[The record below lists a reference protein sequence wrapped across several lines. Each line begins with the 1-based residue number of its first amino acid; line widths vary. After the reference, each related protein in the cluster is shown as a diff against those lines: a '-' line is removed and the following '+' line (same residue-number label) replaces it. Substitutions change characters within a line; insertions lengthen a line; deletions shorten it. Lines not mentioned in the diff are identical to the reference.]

1 MALAVPFAVFDFRR
15 FPFSECSMTTH
26 PSAEQRPLHGWL
38 NIDKPLGMSS
48 GQAVAACKRILRGT
62 LPKGWKIGHGGT
74 LDPLATGVLPIAL
87 GEATKLTGYILD
99 ATKGYDFTLRFG
111 EARSTDDGEG
121 EVIATSDVFPD
132 EAAIRA
138 ALPRFLGE
146 IEQVPPIYSALKVD
160 GRRAYALA
168 RAGQEVELKPRRITI
183 HSLELV
189 SVGEREASF
198 SVACSKGTYIR
209 SLARD
214 IAQALGTVGY
224 VSVLRRTKAG
234 PFGLDTAILLDKLEH
249 LVQEQQPEQAL
260 LPVTAG
266 LDDIPALAVTPRD
279 ARLLRQGQRL
289 SGLPLSAG
297 TYMAMDGE
305 TPVAIVEAVHG
316 QVRVLRGLN
325 LI

>member
-1 MALAVPFAVFDFRR
+1 M
-15 FPFSECSMTTH
+15 SEQQARPLEGS
-26 PSAEQRPLHGWL
+26 SLQRPLHGWL

-48 GQAVAACKRILRGT
+48 GQVVAACKRILRGR

-121 EVIATSDVFPD
+121 EVIATSDVIPD
-132 EAAIRA
+132 EAAVRA
-138 ALPRFLGE
+138 VLPRFTGE

-160 GRRAYALA
+160 GERAYALA
-168 RAGQEVELKPRRITI
+168 RAGETVELKSRRVTI
-183 HSLELV
+183 HRLELV
-189 SVGEREASF
+189 GMSETEARF
-198 SVACSKGTYIR
+198 SCLCSKGTYIR

-214 IAQALGTVGY
+214 IARALGTVGY

-234 PFGLDTAILLDKLEH
+234 PFELKTSILLDNLAT

-266 LDDIPALAVTPRD
+266 LDDIPALAVAPRE
-279 ARLLRQGQRL
+279 ALLLRQGQRL
-289 SGLPLSAG
+289 DGSSLSPG
-297 TYMAMDGE
+297 TYMAMDGQ
-305 TPVAIVEAVHG
+305 TPVAIVEAVDG

>member
-1 MALAVPFAVFDFRR
+1 
-15 FPFSECSMTTH
+15 MTT
-26 PSAEQRPLHGWL
+26 PPFPEQRPLHGWL

-48 GQAVAACKRILRGT
+48 GQAVAACKRILRPVM
-62 LPKGWKIGHGGT
+62 PKGWKIGHGGT

-121 EVIATSDVFPD
+121 EVIATSDVIPD
-132 EAAIRA
+132 EAAIHA

-168 RAGQEVELKPRRITI
+168 RAGEAVELKPRRITI
-183 HSLELV
+183 HSLALV
-189 SVGEREASF
+189 SVSEREASF
-198 SVACSKGTYIR
+198 SVSCSKGTYIR

-234 PFGLDTAILLDKLEH
+234 PFGLDTAILLDKLEL

-266 LDDIPALAVTPRD
+266 LDDIPALTVNPRD
-279 ARLLRQGQRL
+279 ALLLRQGQRL
-289 SGLPLSAG
+289 NGLSLSAG

-305 TPVAIVEAVHG
+305 TPVAIVEAVDG

>member
-1 MALAVPFAVFDFRR
+1 MPVASQIL
-15 FPFSECSMTTH
+15 EYGM
-26 PSAEQRPLHGWL
+26 SASTPTPAKLHGWL

-48 GQAVAACKRILRGT
+48 GQVVAACKRILRGR

-121 EVIATSDVFPD
+121 EVIATSDAIPD
-132 EAAIRA
+132 EAAVRA
-138 ALPRFLGE
+138 VLPRFTGE
-146 IEQVPPIYSALKVD
+146 IEQVPPIYSALKV
-160 GRRAYALA
+160 GGERAYALA
-168 RAGQEVELKPRRITI
+168 RAGEQVELKSRRVTI
-183 HSLELV
+183 HKLELAGV
-189 SVGEREASF
+189 NEREASF
-198 SVACSKGTYIR
+198 SCLCSKGTYIR

-214 IAQALGTVGY
+214 IAKALGTVGY

-234 PFGLDTAILLDKLEH
+234 PFELQTSILLDNLET

-266 LDDIPALAVTPRD
+266 LDDIPALAVNPRE
-279 ARLLRQGQRL
+279 ALLLRQGQRL
-289 SGLPLSAG
+289 DGSSLSPG
-297 TYMAMDGE
+297 TYMAMDGQ
-305 TPVAIVEAVHG
+305 TPVAIVEAVDG

>member
-1 MALAVPFAVFDFRR
+1 
-15 FPFSECSMTTH
+15 MTA
-26 PSAEQRPLHGWL
+26 PSPAPAKLHGWL

-48 GQAVAACKRILRGT
+48 GQVVAACKRILRPVM
-62 LPKGWKIGHGGT
+62 PKGWKIGHGGT

-121 EVIATSDVFPD
+121 EVIATSDMRPG
-132 EAAIRA
+132 EEAIRA

-160 GRRAYALA
+160 GERAYNLA
-168 RAGQEVELKPRRITI
+168 RAGETVELKARRITI
-183 HSLELV
+183 HRIDLV
-189 SVGEREASF
+189 DMSADEARF
-198 SVACSKGTYIR
+198 SVLCSKGTYIR

-224 VSVLRRTKAG
+224 VSALRRTKAG
-234 PFGLDTAILLDKLEH
+234 PFTLQTAILLDNLDR
-249 LVQEQQPEQAL
+249 LVQDHQPEQAL

-266 LDDIPALAVTPRD
+266 LDDIPALAVDPRE
-279 ARLLRQGQRL
+279 ALLLRQGQRL
-289 SGLPLSAG
+289 DGTSLRPG
-297 TYMAMDGE
+297 TYMAMDGQ
-305 TPVAIVEAVHG
+305 TPVAIVEAIAG

-325 LI
+325 LT

>member
-1 MALAVPFAVFDFRR
+1 MSTP
-15 FPFSECSMTTH
+15 T
-26 PSAEQRPLHGWL
+26 SAPIRLHGWL

-48 GQAVAACKRILRGT
+48 GQVVAACKRILRPIM
-62 LPKGWKIGHGGT
+62 PKGWKIGHGGT

-99 ATKGYDFTLRFG
+99 ATKGYDFTVRFG

-121 EVIATSDVFPD
+121 EVIATSDVIPD

-138 ALPRFLGE
+138 VLPRFTGE

-160 GRRAYALA
+160 GERAYALA
-168 RAGQEVELKPRRITI
+168 RAGQEVELKSRRVTI
-183 HSLELV
+183 HTLELV
-189 SVGEREASF
+189 RVAENEASF
-198 SVACSKGTYIR
+198 SCLCSKGTYIR

-214 IAQALGTVGY
+214 IAKALGTVGY

-234 PFGLDTAILLDKLEH
+234 PFTLDTSILLDKLEL
-249 LVQEQQPEQAL
+249 LVQEQQPEQAI

-266 LDDIPALAVTPRD
+266 LDDIPALAVTPRE
-279 ARLLRQGQRL
+279 ALLLRQGQRL
-289 SGLPLSAG
+289 DGARLSPG
-297 TYMAMDGE
+297 TYMAMEGQ
-305 TPVAIVEAVHG
+305 TPVAIVEAAGG